1 MNDLI
6 HNRSSLIKDLLIIN
20 SIMSSLTNFQKAL
33 QKLKKYFMFFSAIP
47 SSLSTIS
54 IGQSRLIEGKTEF
67 EGIRS
72 CLIYV

>member
-33 QKLKKYFMFFSAIP
+33 QKLKKTLCSA
-47 SSLSTIS
+47 LSFHLLYLQF
-54 IGQSRLIEGKTEF
+54 QSVK
-67 EGIRS
+67 
-72 CLIYV
+72 VD

>member
-1 MNDLI
+1 
-6 HNRSSLIKDLLIIN
+6 
-20 SIMSSLTNFQKAL
+20 
-33 QKLKKYFMFFSAIP
+33 MFFSVIP